1 VWQMSSEPFFNCGP
15 FADAA
20 RNIQEFGSNLYAG
33 HYFDTTMKHQRE
45 LMQEYEEVLL
55 SENKSLILQKQEEL
69 EMCESMIA
77 LATKMF
83 SYIDEYAQ

>member
-1 VWQMSSEPFFNCGP
+1 MWQMSSEPFFNCGP
-15 FADAA
+15 FADSA
-20 RNIQEFGSNLYAG
+20 RNIQEFGTNLYAG
-33 HYFDTTMKHQRE
+33 HYFDTTMKHQQE

>member
-1 VWQMSSEPFFNCGP
+1 MWQMSYEPFFSCGP
-15 FADAA
+15 FADAVK
-20 RNIQEFGSNLYAG
+20 NIQEFGTNLYAG
-33 HYFDTTMKHQRE
+33 HYFDTTMKHQQE

-55 SENKSLILQKQEEL
+55 SENKSLILQKREEL

-83 SYIDEYAQ
+83 SHLDEYTQ